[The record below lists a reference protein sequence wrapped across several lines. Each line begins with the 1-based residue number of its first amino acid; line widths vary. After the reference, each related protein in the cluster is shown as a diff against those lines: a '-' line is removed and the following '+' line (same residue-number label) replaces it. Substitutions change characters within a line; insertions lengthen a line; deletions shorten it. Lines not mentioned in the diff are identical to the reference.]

1 MKKKLSIILVTLLIS
16 IVTFAQNTSKYLD
29 NEISLNE
36 RVEDALNRMTLE
48 EKVAMCHAQ
57 SRFSAPGV
65 PRLGISELWMSDG
78 PFGVRQESVWDDW
91 ISARQTNDSCIAF
104 PALTCLA
111 ATWNPQ
117 VALNYGI
124 SLGEEF
130 NYRNKNIALGPGINI
145 CRTPLNGR
153 NFEYMGEDPCL
164 TSVMCVPYIQ
174 GVQKSGVAAC
184 VKHYALNNQETNR
197 DFVNVNVSQRALHEI
212 YLPAFKAAVNDGK
225 VWSIMGSYNK
235 YKGQHC
241 CENDYLLNKI
251 LKEQWGFDG
260 VVISDWGGTH
270 NTYEAAENGLDLEMG
285 TFANDVKPFTNG
297 IYGKFYLSD
306 PYLKALRDGNV
317 ATEKLNDKVRRLLR
331 LTFRTAMNRNK
342 PFGSFNSPE
351 HLETARKVGEEGIV
365 LLKNE
370 NALLPLDLKHLK
382 SIAVIGDNATRTMSD
397 GGGSS
402 GLKVHH
408 EITPLMGLQT
418 KLGGKV
424 NIFYAKGYSEKDDQA
439 NKLMI
444 EALEVATRSDIV
456 LFFGGL
462 NKFYHQEC
470 EGADRDSYN
479 LPFGQDKLITELL
492 KVNKNIV
499 FINISGSAVAMPWAN
514 QVPSIL
520 QAWYLGSETGNALAN
535 ILTGDVNPSGKLPI
549 SFPYKIEDCG
559 AHSFDKM
566 CYPGDSLNVF
576 YKEDILVG
584 YRWYDT
590 KNIPVQFC
598 FGHGLSYTTFTF
610 GKPIINSN
618 EISSNDTLNIS
629 VPIRNNGG
637 REGSEVVQLYI
648 RDLKST
654 VLRPNKELKS
664 FTKVLL
670 KSGEEKLVSFK
681 IAKEDLQFFDEKSL
695 QFKVEKGAFE
705 ALIGSSSIDI
715 RQKIKFNYK

>member
-1 MKKKLSIILVTLLIS
+1 MKKKLSIILVTLIS
-16 IVTFAQNTSKYLD
+16 IVTYAQNTAQYLD
-29 NEISLNE
+29 NKISLNE

-48 EKVAMCHAQ
+48 EKVALCHAQ

-65 PRLGISELWMSDG
+65 PRLGISELWMLDG

-117 VALNYGI
+117 LASNYGKA
-124 SLGEEF
+124 LGEEF

-153 NFEYMGEDPCL
+153 NFEYMGEDPYL

-212 YLPAFKAAVNDGK
+212 YLPAFKAAVYDGK

-235 YKGQHC
+235 YEGQHC

-260 VVISDWGGTH
+260 VVISDWGGTY

-285 TFANDVKPFTNG
+285 TFANDVKPFTKG

-306 PYLKALRDGNV
+306 PYLKALRDGKV
-317 ATEKLNDKVRRLLR
+317 TMEKLNDKVRRLLL

-342 PFGSFNSPE
+342 PFGSFNTPE
-351 HLETARKVGEEGIV
+351 HLETARQIGEEGIV

-370 NALLPLDLKHLK
+370 NALLPLNLEHLK
-382 SIAVIGDNATRTMSD
+382 NIAVIGDNATRTMSD

-402 GLKVHH
+402 GLKVHQ
-408 EITPLMGLQT
+408 EITPLEGLQN

-444 EALEVATRSDIV
+444 EALEVAKKSDII

-470 EGADRDSYN
+470 EGADRDSYG
-479 LPFGQDKLITELL
+479 LPFGQDKLIAELL

-499 FINISGSAVAMPWAN
+499 FLNISGSAVAMPWAN

-681 IAKEDLQFFDEKSL
+681 IVKEDLQFFDEKSM

-705 ALIGSSSIDI
+705 ASIGSSSIDI

>member
-1 MKKKLSIILVTLLIS
+1 MKKKLSIILVTLIS
-16 IVTFAQNTSKYLD
+16 IVTYAQNTSKYLD
-29 NEISLNE
+29 NKISINE

-48 EKVAMCHAQ
+48 EKVALCHAQ